1 MLLSLNYRD
10 ATLDA
15 SKIPEIF
22 SKESMHPHRV
32 QEKNRRSTNHQ
43 LEGFLFF
50 PCQKFHICSLLFIS
64 KRFQAGGHY

>member
-32 QEKNRRSTNHQ
+32 QEKS
-43 LEGFLFF
+43 
-50 PCQKFHICSLLFIS
+50 
-64 KRFQAGGHY
+64 AGVLTINWRDFCFSPAKNSIFVAYP